1 LCLAAE
7 AVLVIGAGEPEEL
20 SLNLP
25 IQVHNRLLE
34 KAEAYGIGV
43 ECLVELLLE
52 EDLEGRD
59 RDAQ

>member
-1 LCLAAE
+1 
-7 AVLVIGAGEPEEL
+7 VVGASEPEEL

-43 ECLVELLLE
+43 ERLVELLLE
-52 EDLEGRD
+52 EDLEGRG
-59 RDAQ
+59 RDGE